1 MHIQIFSSGGLF
13 VPSKSLGDF
22 VRSNFAIL
30 DFFETDIVALSL
42 TAKTSATYVLHRYGP
57 YSDLSCVNYLDWGFN
72 FATKIIVNIFFNDK
86 QRLSRDIVRNK
97 VLPVL

>member
-30 DFFETDIVALSL
+30 DFVETDIVALSL

-57 YSDLSCVNYLDWGFN
+57 
-72 FATKIIVNIFFNDK
+72 
-86 QRLSRDIVRNK
+86 
-97 VLPVL
+97 

>member
-22 VRSNFAIL
+22 VCSNFAIL
-30 DFFETDIVALSL
+30 AFVETDIVALSL

-57 YSDLSCVNYLDWGFN
+57 
-72 FATKIIVNIFFNDK
+72 
-86 QRLSRDIVRNK
+86 
-97 VLPVL
+97 